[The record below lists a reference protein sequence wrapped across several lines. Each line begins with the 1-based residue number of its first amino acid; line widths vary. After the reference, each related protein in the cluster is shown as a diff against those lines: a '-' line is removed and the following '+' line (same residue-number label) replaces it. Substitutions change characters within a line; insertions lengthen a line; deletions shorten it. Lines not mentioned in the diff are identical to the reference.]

1 MPAADIDYF
10 AAALSKAGHRD
21 RRELLVCLADEI
33 NDETAAAWLRSDAS
47 SLSPLPS
54 VSDTQPSKA
63 EGHYWSLLRPNE
75 ESYSQDL
82 PESIFNRV
90 AAVYPNGVLR
100 HYGYASVLIPSQD
113 GTDIE
118 AWRVLLIALC

>member
-10 AAALSKAGHRD
+10 AAALSGANHRD

-33 NDETAAAWLRSDAS
+33 SDETAAAWLRSEAS
-47 SLSPLPS
+47 TLSPLPS
-54 VSDTQPSKA
+54 MADARSRKV
-63 EGHYWSLLRPNE
+63 EGHYWCRLRPNE
-75 ESYSQDL
+75 ECYSQDL
-82 PESIFNRV
+82 PESIFDRV
-90 AAVYPNGVLR
+90 ATVYASGVRR

-118 AWRVLLIALC
+118 AWRVLLKAIC